1 MVRESEEKKEEA
13 IQETSPIINSFNIL
27 NPSDRKKLIKKLRS
41 QMAEYADMLMF
52 EKAATIR
59 DKIKEIE
66 EYGNQTDVH

>member
-1 MVRESEEKKEEA
+1 MKTKKKKEEA
-13 IQETSPIINSFNIL
+13 LKEASPIINSFNIL
-27 NPSDRKKLIKKLRS
+27 NPSDRKKLIKKLKA

-66 EYGNQTDVH
+66 NYGK